1 MEMMKIFGMKEEI
14 LGEIQNIEK
23 IFVYQIKSKNGKL
36 EEDVKKGNIVESIGV
51 EIENIDIINI
61 VMEID
66 NNNTTTMFGIE
77 GLNQLQRLGIVSW
90 EDCEAEA
97 KVETSFLLQFLV
109 LLHFLFLLQFFVIC
123 LNEK

>member
-1 MEMMKIFGMKEEI
+1 MMKIFGMKEEI

-61 VMEID
+61 VMEIGS
-66 NNNTTTMFGIE
+66 NNTTMFGIE
-77 GLNQLQRLGIVSW
+77 GLSQLQRLGIVS
-90 EDCEAEA
+90 
-97 KVETSFLLQFLV
+97 
-109 LLHFLFLLQFFVIC
+109 
-123 LNEK
+123 

>member
-1 MEMMKIFGMKEEI
+1 METMKIFGMKEEI

-61 VMEID
+61 VMEIGS
-66 NNNTTTMFGIE
+66 NNTTMFGIE
-77 GLNQLQRLGIVSW
+77 GLSQLQRLGIVS
-90 EDCEAEA
+90 
-97 KVETSFLLQFLV
+97 
-109 LLHFLFLLQFFVIC
+109 
-123 LNEK
+123 